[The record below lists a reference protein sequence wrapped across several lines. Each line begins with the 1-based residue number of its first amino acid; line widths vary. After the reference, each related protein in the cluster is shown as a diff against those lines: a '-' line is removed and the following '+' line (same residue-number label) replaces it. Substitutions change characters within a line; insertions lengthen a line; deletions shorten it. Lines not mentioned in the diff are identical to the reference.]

1 MIQKFLITFFII
13 IIFLYAVRV
22 YKKIML
28 KNFDKKKEEE
38 IIDLEKDPKTNT
50 YSPKEK

>member
-1 MIQKFLITFFII
+1 M
-13 IIFLYAVRV
+13 IFLYAVRI

-28 KNFDKKKEEE
+28 KNFNKKNDEE
-38 IIDLEKDPKTNT
+38 IIDLEKDPNTNT